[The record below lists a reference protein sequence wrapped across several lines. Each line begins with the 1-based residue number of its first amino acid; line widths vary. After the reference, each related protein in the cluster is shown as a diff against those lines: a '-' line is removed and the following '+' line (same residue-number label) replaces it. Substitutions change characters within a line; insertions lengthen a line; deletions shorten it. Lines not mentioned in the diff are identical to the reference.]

1 MKRFSAAVFVSG
13 GKILLGKR
21 SSKRLFYPG
30 VWDFIGGHCL
40 GQETFTAALVR
51 ECSEEI
57 DVVPLEFKLLKH
69 IDESPR
75 FILEV
80 FVVTRWQGSIRNVNQ
95 SEHETVSWFTVEEA
109 LKLTLA
115 DERYKDLFRLLEE
128 TCPF

>member
-1 MKRFSAAVFVSG
+1 
-13 GKILLGKR
+13 
-21 SSKRLFYPG
+21 
-30 VWDFIGGHCL
+30 
-40 GQETFTAALVR
+40 
-51 ECSEEI
+51 
-57 DVVPLEFKLLKH
+57 LKH

-80 FVVTRWQGSIRNVNQ
+80 FVVTNWQGSIRNVNQ